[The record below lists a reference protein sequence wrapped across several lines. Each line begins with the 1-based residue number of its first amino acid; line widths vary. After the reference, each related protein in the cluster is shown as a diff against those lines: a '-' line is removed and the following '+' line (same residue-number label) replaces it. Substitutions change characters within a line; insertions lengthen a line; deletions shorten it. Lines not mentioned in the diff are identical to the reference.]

1 MTGILNLPGLNE
13 LGMKELDAEY
23 HVKAEPAAISRLCP
37 HCGELHRVQKHGSRS
52 MFIRDLS
59 THGKTMMIHLDVPR
73 LRDLVA
79 YDSKGEPLPSK
90 GSRKLWMGTSG
101 TCTASGVL
109 STHRTASATVSG
121 GMKRSS

>member
-52 MFIRDLS
+52 MFIR
-59 THGKTMMIHLDVPR
+59 
-73 LRDLVA
+73 
-79 YDSKGEPLPSK
+79 ELPSVFRLPT
-90 GSRKLWMGTSG
+90 GGF
-101 TCTASGVL
+101 
-109 STHRTASATVSG
+109 HATRFS
-121 GMKRSS
+121 

>member
-23 HVKAEPAAISRLCP
+23 HVKAEPAAVSRLCP

-52 MFIRDLS
+52 MFIRDLP

-73 LRDLVA
+73 LICLACRKTFMAVVA
-79 YDSKGEPLPSK
+79 EVDADWVRIVIEGEGLE
-90 GSRKLWMGTSG
+90 GYVARRFLTSE
-101 TCTASGVL
+101 AP
-109 STHRTASATVSG
+109 
-121 GMKRSS
+121 

>member
-13 LGMKELDAEY
+13 LGMKELDVEY

-52 MFIRDLS
+52 MFIRDLP

-73 LRDLVA
+73 LIYLACRKTFMAVVAEVDADHSMTERLV
-79 YDSKGEPLPSK
+79 
-90 GSRKLWMGTSG
+90 RWMGRQSIEYT
-101 TCTASGVL
+101 
-109 STHRTASATVSG
+109 
-121 GMKRSS
+121 